1 MKRVNV
7 SFEMP
12 VVEIDGHKYRCM
24 ISMMELRAAVAEF
37 MQKIYSAHADNA
49 NEIRAAIECGCDLVD
64 DALGNRAMFNIAA
77 GKPISL
83 PYVMKIVNTIMDA
96 ANGAYTQY
104 VKENYSGVRR

>member
-12 VVEIDGHKYRCM
+12 VVEIEGKKYRCM
-24 ISMMELRAAVAEF
+24 LSMMELRAAVAEF
-37 MQKIYSAHADNA
+37 MQKIYSTHADNA

-64 DALGNRAMFNIAA
+64 NALGEKTVFCIAD

-83 PYVMKIVNTIMDA
+83 PRIMKIVNTIMETV
-96 ANGAYTQY
+96 NNAYTQY
-104 VKENYSGVRR
+104 VKDNYTGVRR